1 MPLSLQCVCKHK
13 THVCVCVRVCVS
25 VSQGS
30 VLGQETL
37 QIAQVSDTVCEIMC
51 SSPFAP
57 LMFALLTI
65 FDGGF
70 PQTLIQFTKQLYFI
84 RFFLQVHNVK
94 S

>member
-1 MPLSLQCVCKHK
+1 MC
-13 THVCVCVRVCVS
+13 VCVC

-37 QIAQVSDTVCEIMC
+37 QIAQVSDTVCEITC

-70 PQTLIQFTKQLYFI
+70 PRTLIQFTKQLYFV
-84 RFFLQVHNVK
+84 RLFLQVHNV
-94 S
+94 